1 MNMSRIEF
9 SYLKNR
15 KNILK
20 CEIDIKIFLFEIKGF
35 DNFLSHKIEIA
46 TLPSLWYHLHITRSP
61 NTVPEN
67 ECELFAV
74 LWSKTAIFRG
84 QGQNVD
90 MQPHPWAPTALIPH
104 TRAFKR
110 GILLCCI
117 SRGSKVTSRQNLNVY
132 ILHHFP

>member
-20 CEIDIKIFLFEIKGF
+20 CEIDIKIFFFEIKGF
-35 DNFLSHKIEIA
+35 DNFLGHKIEIA

-84 QGQNVD
+84 AWQNVD
-90 MQPHPWAPTALIPH
+90 MQLRPWAPISLIPH
-104 TRAFKR
+104 IRDFKR
-110 GILLCCI
+110 SILFCCI
-117 SRGSKVTSRQNLNVY
+117 SRGSKVASHQILNVY